1 MPLLRRTIIA
11 VACLVLALLAGCGML
26 RLGYGQADVFAFRWL
41 DSYADF
47 DDAQALRVREA
58 LDRWFGWHRRTQ
70 LPDYADLLLRIEAEL
85 REDTSTDRVCGW
97 WAQVRERVDTALDA
111 AVPSFA
117 ELGASLKPGQL
128 AHIEQRYAKANT
140 EYREEYLQP
149 EERRR
154 VIETAKRVASRA
166 EWLYGDLDDAQRT
179 RLVEWVLKSPFD
191 PVEAYAERLQRQ
203 REGLALLSRLSRE
216 QLPPGAAEQAIRQW
230 LETFERSPR
239 ADYRARS
246 ERLVRHNCA
255 LAAALHNATSPAQ
268 RETASRRLR
277 NWANDLRAL
286 AAEGGG

>member
-11 VACLVLALLAGCGML
+11 VACLVLALLTGCGML

-58 LDRWFGWHRRTQ
+58 LNRWFGWHRRTQ
-70 LPDYADLLLRIEAEL
+70 LPDYADLLLRIEAEV
-85 REDTSTDRVCGW
+85 RADTSADRVCGW
-97 WAQVRERVDTALDA
+97 WSRVRERIDMALDG

-154 VIETAKRVASRA
+154 VTETAKRVAGRA
-166 EWLYGDLDDAQRT
+166 EWLYGELDDAQRT
-179 RLVEWVLKSPFD
+179 RVAEWVRESPFD

-239 ADYRARS
+239 PDYRAYS

-255 LAAALHNATSPAQ
+255 LAAALHNTTSPAQ

-277 NWANDLRAL
+277 NWAGDLRAL
-286 AAEGGG
+286 ADEGGG

>member
-11 VACLVLALLAGCGML
+11 VACLVLALLTGCGML

-58 LDRWFGWHRRTQ
+58 LNRWFGWHRRTQ
-70 LPDYADLLLRIEAEL
+70 LPDYADLLLRMEAEV
-85 REDTSTDRVCGW
+85 RADTSPDRVCGW
-97 WAQVRERVDTALDA
+97 WSQVRERIDVALDA

-128 AHIEQRYAKANT
+128 VHIEQRYAKANT

-154 VIETAKRVASRA
+154 VIETVKRVAGRA
-166 EWLYGDLDDAQRT
+166 EWLYGELDDAQQT
-179 RLVEWVLKSPFD
+179 RVVEWVRESPFD

-239 ADYRARS
+239 PDYRAHS

-255 LAAALHNATSPAQ
+255 LAAALHNTTSPAQ

-277 NWANDLRAL
+277 NWAGDLRAL
-286 AAEGGG
+286 ADEGGG